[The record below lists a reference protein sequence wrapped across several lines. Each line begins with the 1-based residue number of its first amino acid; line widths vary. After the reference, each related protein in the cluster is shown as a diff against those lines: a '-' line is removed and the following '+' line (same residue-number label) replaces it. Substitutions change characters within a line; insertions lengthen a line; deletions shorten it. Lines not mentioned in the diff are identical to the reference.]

1 MLAQLELF
9 CHGFAT
15 VVESVLLLV
24 MLDRVNRPVVALWMK
39 WLAGGAWLWHAGNF
53 AHVLLRPVSGILAAA
68 FDDASMIMMA
78 GGLLLMPCALL
89 HGAVRLQL
97 SGADPF
103 PKFDRRLTAFYTPV
117 LMLVPVAA
125 VVIRSDTRD
134 FMDAV
139 NAFRIPYLLWL
150 SMANLAAAVLFFRQY
165 RRLQLPGGNH
175 VLWQMAVCLV
185 VATGLAILYSTLS
198 KTSTAEPALRLLTAM
213 SPLAP
218 TFVFAWHIFRRRLL
232 PLVLERT
239 LVYGAIVFA
248 LLWLHAITIAPVA
261 RRIGGDLNLNLLLLE
276 GILAVLL
283 VLAWQP
289 LRLRVGEA
297 LRYLV
302 GRDVTRVRD
311 ATHHLS
317 VELSR
322 RATGDATDIASWF
335 VSALQQALNV
345 EYAWLCLAEPFPAMC
360 GAPEAWLRN
369 QVPDWLREQICGVTF
384 QDEELWHER
393 ASCRQIDAA
402 ARLRELDAAAVF
414 RIAFRDIQG
423 WLLLGL
429 PEGRDRIST
438 EQLHAL
444 ALLADQFAATLHNR
458 HLEAAR
464 QTAERRAMQQEK
476 LSVLGLMSGSLA
488 HELKNPLSSM
498 KTIATL
504 LNEDLGPDHEHTRD
518 VEMIVTEIDR
528 LNEMARRLL
537 DYSRPADDSA
547 KPASPDR
554 VIERLL
560 HILRHFAR
568 QYGVQVVTELNTSE
582 TVVMASDATLSEI
595 FFNLIKNA
603 IEAAREGDRPR
614 VTVRTFH
621 EESAVVVEIVD
632 NGPGVDHR
640 LKDQIFEPFVT
651 GKQDGTGL
659 GLYLVRE
666 RVKELGGSIR
676 CKDGSGQGT
685 VLAMKSLV
693 CWLFRDQVAMFNR
706 DPWGALDWFAGI
718 TRSGIR

>member
-39 WLAGGAWLWHAGNF
+39 WLAGGAWMWHAGNF
-53 AHVLLRPVSGILAAA
+53 AHVLLRPVTGILAAA
-68 FDDASMIMMA
+68 FDDASMVVMA

-103 PKFDRRLTAFYTPV
+103 PKPDRRLAAFYASL
-117 LMLVPVAA
+117 LMLLPVAA
-125 VVIRSDTRD
+125 MVIRMDTRD

-139 NAFRIPYLLWL
+139 NAFRSPYLLWL
-150 SMANLAAAVLFFRQY
+150 SMANLAAALLFLRQHS
-165 RRLQLPGGNH
+165 RLQLPGGNH
-175 VLWQMAVCLV
+175 VLWQMAACLV
-185 VATGLAILYSTLS
+185 AATGLAIFYSALP
-198 KTSTAEPALRLLTAM
+198 KTSPAEPVLRLLTAM

-239 LVYGAIVFA
+239 LVYGAAVFA
-248 LLWLHAITIAPVA
+248 LLWLHAITVGPVA
-261 RRIGGDLNLNLLLLE
+261 RRIGSDLNLNLLLLE

-322 RATGDATDIASWF
+322 RATGDATEIASWF
-335 VSALQQALNV
+335 VSALQQALHV
-345 EYAWLCLAEPFPAMC
+345 EYAWLCLAEPFAAVC
-360 GAPEAWLRN
+360 GAPEAWLRS
-369 QVPDWLREQICGVTF
+369 QVPDRLRQQTCGVTF
-384 QDEELWHER
+384 QGEVLWHER
-393 ASCRQIDAA
+393 ASCRDADVA
-402 ARLRELDAAAVF
+402 ELLRTLDASAIF
-414 RIAFRDIQG
+414 RIEFRDTRG

-429 PEGRDRIST
+429 PENRDRISV

-444 ALLADQFAATLHNR
+444 ALLVDQFAVTLHNR

-476 LSVLGLMSGSLA
+476 LSVLGLMAGSLA

-498 KTIATL
+498 KTIASL
-504 LNEDLGPDHEHTRD
+504 LHEDLGPYHEHSKD
-518 VEMIVTEIDR
+518 VEMIVAEIDR

-547 KPASPDR
+547 MQTNPDR

-568 QYGVQVVTELNTSE
+568 QHAVEIFTALNAGESLVT
-582 TVVMASDATLSEI
+582 ASDATLSEI

-603 IEAAREGDRPR
+603 IEAARGADDGR
-614 VTVRTFH
+614 VTVSSVCDAT
-621 EESAVVVEIVD
+621 SILVTVAD
-632 NGPGVDHR
+632 NGPGIDISMQE
-640 LKDQIFEPFVT
+640 QIFQPFVT

-659 GLYLVRE
+659 GLYLVSE
-666 RVKELGGSIR
+666 RVKELGGEIR
-676 CKDGSGQGT
+676 CDSGKGQGT
-685 VLAMKSLV
+685 VFKVKVHSV
-693 CWLFRDQVAMFNR
+693 
-706 DPWGALDWFAGI
+706 
-718 TRSGIR
+718 